1 MLRTIVLA
9 VLLVTT
15 NCVNAEA
22 EGIDTSAPLWI
33 ALKNNTL
40 AEERMA
46 TEVRQ
51 LARKHYLAPW
61 IVTPR
66 ILIDENSIPHSHPV
80 LTIHTRHI
88 GEPLNLLATFLHE
101 QFHWFVDDH
110 RPTELKKAMTEMEE
124 LYPEVPSRSE
134 GGARND
140 ESTYG
145 HLVVC
150 DLELQALTALV
161 GSDLARK
168 TLTETTHYEWI
179 YEKVLSDPRVR
190 EIVLRNG
197 MDVRQSAH

>member
-9 VLLVTT
+9 VLLIAT
-15 NCVNAEA
+15 NSVNAQA
-22 EGIDTSAPLWI
+22 YDSDASGPHWI
-33 ALKNNTL
+33 ALENNTS

-46 TEVRQ
+46 SEVRQ

-61 IVTPR
+61 TITPR

-88 GEPLNLLATFLHE
+88 GEPVNLLATLLHE

-110 RPTELKKAMTEMEE
+110 RPTELKKTMAEMEE
-124 LYPEVPSRSE
+124 LYPEVPPRSE
-134 GGARND
+134 GGARNK

-168 TLTETTHYEWI
+168 TLSEATHYEWI
-179 YEKVLSDPRVR
+179 YEKVLSDPRIR

-197 MDVRQSAH
+197 MDVSHGAH